1 MPLVVV
7 VAVFHRGD
15 REHQD
20 EWDEGAGHGDGRHCR
35 VQLEELQHGKVDV
48 ARAVVRALSVVVVF
62 WVSSKKK
69 AFPRNPKVPAV
80 SGRERRVK
88 LERDFNFE
96 FPRTFFW
103 IQTCVFFGVE
113 GGGAAA
119 GESLKKTCR

>member
-48 ARAVVRALSVVVVF
+48 ARAVVRVLSVGHTTLL
-62 WVSSKKK
+62 
-69 AFPRNPKVPAV
+69 AE
-80 SGRERRVK
+80 ERGVRRPPHNFR
-88 LERDFNFE
+88 LER
-96 FPRTFFW
+96 
-103 IQTCVFFGVE
+103 
-113 GGGAAA
+113 ALA
-119 GESLKKTCR
+119 